1 MEKVIKNRGEKS
13 FFYRKPAIIMARHDP
28 TPTHTPEE
36 IELIKD
42 HIENFD
48 PDPIRQIKKGKI
60 ALACRQLRNLIWA

>member
-1 MEKVIKNRGEKS
+1 MKNRGEKS

-42 HIENFD
+42 HVENFA
-48 PDPIRQIKKGKI
+48 PDPIRQIKRGNI
-60 ALACRQLRNLIWA
+60 SMACRQLRRQIWG